1 MKDRKILMIIALVVV
16 MSTIVIY
23 KFKKYNTFNEK
34 DVSTILNYYLEK
46 TNLSEVEFERLDV
59 NEDNEVDLFDA
70 ILILNKNK
78 ESDK

>member
-1 MKDRKILMIIALVVV
+1 MKDRKILMVIVLVIV